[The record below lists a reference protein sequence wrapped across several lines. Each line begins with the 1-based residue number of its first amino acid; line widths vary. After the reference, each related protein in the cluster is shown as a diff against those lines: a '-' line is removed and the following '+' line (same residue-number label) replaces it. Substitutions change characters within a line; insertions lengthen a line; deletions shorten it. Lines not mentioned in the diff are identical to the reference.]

1 MTRIVLLVLLMFGLI
16 GSSVVH
22 LVEWGDWAQT
32 QDVIGPLFLVNVVA
46 GIVIA
51 AAVLVWRHWLP
62 LLAAVGFGLAT
73 LVAYLLALTV
83 GLFGVEQ
90 QLSTSAEVWGLV
102 TDIACVVF
110 GGLLLVRRD
119 WVRPVAAERVEAP
132 GAAAAE

>member
-1 MTRIVLLVLLMFGLI
+1 MTRIVLLVLLVFALI

-22 LVEWGDWAQT
+22 LVEWGDWAQN

-102 TDIACVVF
+102 TDIGCVVF

-119 WVRPVAAERVEAP
+119 WVRPVAAARAEAP